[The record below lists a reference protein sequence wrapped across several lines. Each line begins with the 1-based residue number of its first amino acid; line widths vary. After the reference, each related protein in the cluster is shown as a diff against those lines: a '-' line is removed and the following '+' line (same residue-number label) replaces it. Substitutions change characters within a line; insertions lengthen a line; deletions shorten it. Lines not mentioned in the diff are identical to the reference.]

1 MKMYKVTN
9 LDQVEFI
16 ALCEDSVVVLLLVA
30 LLALGF
36 PLFLVLLQHKDE
48 EFVPLIVN
56 RISYLGRLVIDII
69 EEGN

>member
-30 LLALGF
+30 LLALGL
-36 PLFLVLLQHKDE
+36 PLFLVLLKNKNE
-48 EFVPLIVN
+48 KFVPLIVT
-56 RISYLGRLVIDII
+56 RISCLV
-69 EEGN
+69 